1 MLSWG
6 SGGRLNMG
14 EEISVAVA
22 IRSGTL
28 LDLLLVRS
36 ISHSLYWTPTY
47 VFPTPLN
54 SACTDVFLVHML

>member
-22 IRSGTL
+22 ITKWYFVGF
-28 LDLLLVRS
+28 V
-36 ISHSLYWTPTY
+36 IG
-47 VFPTPLN
+47 
-54 SACTDVFLVHML
+54 